1 MNILHI
7 VFSFRTGGIETMLVN
22 IANEQASLNQHVY
35 IIVINDNVDTTLA
48 DSLSSN
54 LRFICLGKKLGSKNP
69 FYVAKL
75 NFILKKIDPDIVHL
89 HDPGIYKY
97 ILLNYYRRKS
107 CVTAHDVCVFPFCN
121 SLKSIKHIFAISNV
135 VKKDI
140 MQKIHLDST
149 VVLNGIK
156 IDSFKCLKNKPSSLF
171 KMVVISRLLHEKKG
185 QDILIKALKIV
196 YDKGFENFSLD
207 IIGEGPSKS
216 FLEKLVLDNGLDSI
230 ITFLGN
236 KSQDYIFAHLCEYDL
251 SVQPSRY
258 EGFGLTVVE
267 AMAAKVPVLVSA
279 NEGPLEII
287 DNGKYGFYFKNG
299 DVEDCAKMIIKI
311 LSNGIDEKLV
321 DEAYNRADTFYNV
334 KNTARAYLENYDTI
348 ISKK

>member
-1 MNILHI
+1 MKILHI

-22 IANEQASLNQHVY
+22 IANEQASLNQKVY

-54 LRFICLGKKLGSKNP
+54 VRFICLGKKLGSKNP

-216 FLEKLVLDNGLDSI
+216 FLEKLVLDNGLDSK

-334 KNTARAYLENYDTI
+334 KNTARVYLENYDTI
-348 ISKK
+348 ISKT

>member
-1 MNILHI
+1 MKILHI

-22 IANEQASLNQHVY
+22 IANEQASLNQKVY

-54 LRFICLGKKLGSKNP
+54 VRFICLGKKLGSKNP

-107 CVTAHDVCVFPFCN
+107 CVTAHDVCVFPFCD

-216 FLEKLVLDNGLDSI
+216 FLEKLVLDNGLDSK

-299 DVEDCAKMIIKI
+299 DVEDCAK
-311 LSNGIDEKLV
+311 
-321 DEAYNRADTFYNV
+321 
-334 KNTARAYLENYDTI
+334 
-348 ISKK
+348 